1 MTDAVRHTRLDR
13 YLAEKLR
20 ADGYGGL
27 CGDDCGCECD
37 DLTSPYSGVT
47 LRVVAATKHSCRH
60 VTLTTNTGRDVIVDD
75 TQKVQWKRTR

>member
-1 MTDAVRHTRLDR
+1 MVNSWIIGSLTARRLARSFPVTGAVFV
-13 YLAEKLR
+13 
-20 ADGYGGL
+20 
-27 CGDDCGCECD
+27 
-37 DLTSPYSGVT
+37 TSPYSGVT